1 MEGPRTEDRG
11 QRTADQAEGGLRQ
24 GPGHLVVRKY
34 SHAAP
39 LEQIHSPTDLRLGCL
54 GAKLSSEVCR
64 KGLALERSGVLS
76 AEQLGSD
83 FLDSIRGIEW
93 RMWHAISGW
102 LTFAGFGTHWGSP
115 MELINLSPQQL
126 RKAADLK
133 EKLQSLQRELD
144 GLLGAKSG
152 TVKAP
157 APPAPKRRLSAQ
169 GIANIRAGIKKRMA
183 AAKRQNLQPKPA
195 AQKKPAP
202 MSPAQRKR
210 LSDIAKARWAK
221 ARREG
226 KASL

>member
-11 QRTADQAEGGLRQ
+11 QRTADHAEGGLRQ

-54 GAKLSSEVCR
+54 GTKLSFEVCR

-102 LTFAGFGTHWGSP
+102 LTFAGFGTHWGHLWNLLIYHHNNYERRQTSRRSSNLCNGNWMDCLGQSP
-115 MELINLSPQQL
+115 G
-126 RKAADLK
+126 R
-133 EKLQSLQRELD
+133 
-144 GLLGAKSG
+144 
-152 TVKAP
+152 
-157 APPAPKRRLSAQ
+157 
-169 GIANIRAGIKKRMA
+169 
-183 AAKRQNLQPKPA
+183 
-195 AQKKPAP
+195 
-202 MSPAQRKR
+202 
-210 LSDIAKARWAK
+210 
-221 ARREG
+221 
-226 KASL
+226 